1 MLILA
6 VTCHRSCN
14 FMSKMENQ
22 ILATYGYEYTNSMT
36 NHIFGGLFQRL
47 AAEKFL
53 SWSWWGTVAEQQ
65 SYPCSL
71 LGTRHPDLITA
82 VLRQLDTWWVRRVLT
97 ERARLQ
103 CLLSDSHSLWVSL
116 VRVRNIGLDKKKKPS
131 HLLLLCQLFK
141 MLSWF
146 SSKQCN
152 NSSFTLR
159 VPGEKLF
166 CSPPLSESILL
177 ECSSGDEANYKL
189 TRIVR

>member
-116 VRVRNIGLDKKKKPS
+116 VRVRNIGLDKKKNPHICCYFVNYLKCYLDS
-131 HLLLLCQLFK
+131 LQ
-141 MLSWF
+141 
-146 SSKQCN
+146 
-152 NSSFTLR
+152 NSVTTAHSRWEWKNYF
-159 VPGEKLF
+159 VH
-166 CSPPLSESILL
+166 PLSLNPF
-177 ECSSGDEANYKL
+177 C
-189 TRIVR
+189 